1 MPKSLHKMEGQ
12 NMKYDFDN
20 VIDRRG
26 TGSLKWD
33 VPENE
38 LPMWVA
44 DMDFQTAPCIR
55 EALAAKVE
63 HGIFGYSIIP
73 DEWADAYVNWW
84 GSRHGFQ
91 IDREWLVFCT
101 GVIPAI
107 STAVRKLT
115 TPAENVVVQT
125 PVYNIFFNSIYNNG
139 RNILVSP
146 LKYDG
151 EGYTMDFEDLEA
163 KLSDPQTSLMILC
176 NPQNPAGKIWDKETL
191 AHVGEL
197 CAKYG
202 VTVISDEI
210 HCDLTDPGKEYVP
223 FATASNICRDISV
236 TCIAPT
242 KTFNI
247 AGIQTAAIV
256 VPNKF
261 LRHKMWRGLNTDEVA
276 EPNVFA
282 VDAAI
287 AAFTKGGE
295 WLDSLRQYLYENK
308 QYVRKFVSENIPDM
322 KVVYSEATYLLW
334 LDCSQITDNAK
345 QLSALIRKNTGLYMS
360 PGLSYGKNG
369 KAFIRLNIACPR
381 STVEEGMKRL
391 AEGVGAFKKSLGAEA
406 VSSDDRCRHLAG
418 GITGQTSE
426 YSADKKGDIDE

>member
-1 MPKSLHKMEGQ
+1 
-12 NMKYDFDN
+12 MKFDFDK

-55 EALAAKVE
+55 EALAARVE

-84 GSRHGFQ
+84 GNRHGFA
-91 IDREWLVFCT
+91 IDRDWLVFCS

-139 RNILVSP
+139 RNILESP

-151 EGYTMDFEDLEA
+151 EGYAMDFEDLEA
-163 KLSDPQTSLMILC
+163 KLADPQTSLMILC

-223 FATASNICRDISV
+223 FATASDTCRDISV

-247 AGIQTAAIV
+247 AGIQ
-256 VPNKF
+256 P
-261 LRHKMWRGLNTDEVA
+261 
-276 EPNVFA
+276 
-282 VDAAI
+282 AAI
-287 AAFTKGGE
+287 AAFTQGGE

-308 QYVRKFVSENIPDM
+308 QYVRKFIDEKVPGI

-334 LDCSQITDNAK
+334 LDCSGICGAAGEDGNAK
-345 QLSALIRKNTGLYMS
+345 ALSKFIRKNTGLYMS

-381 STVEEGMKRL
+381 STVEDGMRRL
-391 AEGVGAFKKSLGAEA
+391 AKGV
-406 VSSDDRCRHLAG
+406 SDF
-418 GITGQTSE
+418 
-426 YSADKKGDIDE
+426 KKGDIDE